1 MRDYTLSEIEL
12 IGEYTSKYR
21 RDTQDLKAECFNHL
35 RNEVSALILE
45 KKFHDIEMRFR
56 KERRNTV
63 AERVDVKKA
72 YSIEHYQNH
81 PDLAKVLDTYD
92 TEISVA
98 QNFVFESFED
108 FVVRIPDITQWSCYH
123 YMYYDDSKFERIVLT
138 Y

>member
-1 MRDYTLSEIEL
+1 
-12 IGEYTSKYR
+12 
-21 RDTQDLKAECFNHL
+21 
-35 RNEVSALILE
+35 
-45 KKFHDIEMRFR
+45 MRFR

-72 YSIEHYQNH
+72 YFIEHYPNH

-108 FVVRIPDITQWSCYH
+108 LW
-123 YMYYDDSKFERIVLT
+123 FEFQTLHNGVAIIICAMMIVNSRESF
-138 Y
+138 

>member
-1 MRDYTLSEIEL
+1 MRNHTIDEWKVIN
-12 IGEYTSKYR
+12 EYTDKYR
-21 RDTQDLKAECFNHL
+21 KDLCDLKSECYKHL

-45 KKFHDIEMRFR
+45 RKFHDIEMRFR

-108 FVVRIPDITQWSCYH
+108 FVVRIPDITQWSCYN
-123 YMYYDDSKFERIVLT
+123 YMYFDDIKFERSVQT

>member
-1 MRDYTLSEIEL
+1 MRYYTLSEIEL

-45 KKFHDIEMRFR
+45 RKFHDIEMRFR

-98 QNFVFESFED
+98 QNFVLNHLKILWFEFQTLHNGVAIIICTMMTVNSRESF
-108 FVVRIPDITQWSCYH
+108 
-123 YMYYDDSKFERIVLT
+123 
-138 Y
+138 

>member
-1 MRDYTLSEIEL
+1 MRNHTIDEWKVIN
-12 IGEYTSKYR
+12 EYTSKYHE
-21 RDTQDLKAECFNHL
+21 DIGKLKMECYNHL

-45 KKFHDIEMRFR
+45 RKFHDIEMRFR

-72 YSIEHYQNH
+72 YFIKHYPNH
-81 PDLAKVLDTYD
+81 PDLVKVLDTYD
-92 TEISVA
+92 TEIIVA

-123 YMYYDDSKFERIVLT
+123 YMYYDDSKFERTVLT